1 MTYLFFDTETT
12 GLPRNYSAPTT
23 DLDNWGAARL
33 VQLGYI
39 LEDDKQGVISKGN
52 LIVRPEGFVIPEAA
66 SNVHGITTERALKE
80 GIGVKEA
87 IYYFLGAARCADC
100 LVGHNV
106 TFDTHVV
113 GAEFVRIWN
122 KDYIFGMKTFDTMK
136 SSVDFCAI
144 EGAYGRYKWPK
155 LMELYQKLFGRE
167 FEDAHNS
174 MADISATAECFWAL
188 REKGII

>member
-1 MTYLFFDTETT
+1 MRYCFFDTETT
-12 GLPRNYSAPTT
+12 GLPKNFSAPTT
-23 DLDNWGAARL
+23 DVDNWPRL
-33 VQLGYI
+33 VQLSWI
-39 LEDDKQGVISKGN
+39 LTDERKEIS
-52 LIVRPEGFVIPEAA
+52 RADFVIRPDGFTIPEES

-100 LVGHNV
+100 LVGHNI